1 MQQSTVQCSKVK
13 MHCAMH
19 SRNSRHSQSG
29 GGQWTDLHLQGLVG
43 IILAND
49 ALVNLKSAKHI

>member
-29 GGQWTDLHLQGLVG
+29 GGHGLKNHLQGLVG
-43 IILAND
+43 IILANY